1 MPTAPEGERNEPG
14 KDEER
19 VSILKLQP
27 EKRKKGSPY
36 PASERQ
42 SIVAM

>member
-1 MPTAPEGERNEPG
+1 MLGLDRESTPMPTAPEGERNEPG

-27 EKRKKGSPY
+27 EKRKKGY
-36 PASERQ
+36 
-42 SIVAM
+42 VVG